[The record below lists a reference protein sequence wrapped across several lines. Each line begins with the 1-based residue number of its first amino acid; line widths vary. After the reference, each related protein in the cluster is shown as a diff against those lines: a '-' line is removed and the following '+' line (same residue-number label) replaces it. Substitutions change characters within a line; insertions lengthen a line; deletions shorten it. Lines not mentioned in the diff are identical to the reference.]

1 MDVSSHTSWLSSE
14 TIQPYYYL
22 NSPHVSG
29 VIRNLNLHFGLFP
42 TRHTTLSSYVW
53 NYHLKQYF
61 SELNSHRYTSLCPIN
76 LLDRRSLLPTSSHQY
91 TWCIGKAKNSACESL
106 LYPSCSL
113 LYLLFIIEQ
122 EPPAHYST
130 STSLGSMIGHALT
143 CFADNQL
150 SRRSIS
156 FSLLKSIP
164 HRLM

>member
-76 LLDRRSLLPTSSHQY
+76 LLDRRSFITYILPPIHMMYRKGQEFCVWIFTVPVLFIIIPPVHY
-91 TWCIGKAKNSACESL
+91 WTGT
-106 LYPSCSL
+106 SCSL
-113 LYLLFIIEQ
+113 FYLHLFRI
-122 EPPAHYST
+122 HDRSC
-130 STSLGSMIGHALT
+130 SNM
-143 CFADNQL
+143 F
-150 SRRSIS
+150 RRQPTITT
-156 FSLLKSIP
+156 FD
-164 HRLM
+164 

>member
-76 LLDRRSLLPTSSHQY
+76 LLDCRSFIRRPTSPHQY
-91 TWCIGKAKNSACESL
+91 TWCIEIQGQELCVWIFTV
-106 LYPSCSL
+106 PV
-113 LYLLFIIEQ
+113 LFIIL
-122 EPPAHYST
+122 PSW
-130 STSLGSMIGHALT
+130 GFMIGHALT

-156 FSLLKSIP
+156 FSLLKSIRQ
-164 HRLM
+164 RLM